1 MLSRT
6 PATIAIVLRH
16 LRTLLAATLLLAI
29 PLLQPAS
36 AKEPIDGSHVR
47 TGELPLRGAIANGI
61 EQSML
66 FRRLVVR
73 LDASNVIVYVASD
86 CSMTSLVGRLTFMS
100 SAGPRRYVMVR
111 IACGLTPWQEIATLG
126 HELRHA
132 VEIAEDLSVVDQAS
146 LAALYERSGFA
157 SSLFRAGAGY
167 DSQVAI
173 EAGRRVWDELSR
185 AAAE

>member
-6 PATIAIVLRH
+6 PATIAIVLHH
-16 LRTLLAATLLLAI
+16 LRTLLGATLLLAI
-29 PLLQPAS
+29 SMLQPAS
-36 AKEPIDGSHVR
+36 AKEAIDGPHVR
-47 TGELPLRGAIANGI
+47 TGELPMRGAIANGV

-66 FRRLVVR
+66 FRRLVTR
-73 LDASNVIVYVASD
+73 LEASNVIVYVASD

-100 SAGPRRYVMVR
+100 SAGERRYVMVR
-111 IACGLTPWQEIATLG
+111 IACGLSPWQEIAAIG

-132 VEIAEDLSVVDQAS
+132 VEIAEDPSVVDQAS
-146 LAALYERSGFA
+146 LAALYKRSGFA
-157 SSLFRAGAGY
+157 SSLFKAGTGY

>member
-6 PATIAIVLRH
+6 PVTIPIMLDH
-16 LRTLLAATLLLAI
+16 LRTLSATALLLAM

-36 AKEPIDGSHVR
+36 AKEQIDGPHVR
-47 TGELPLRGAIANGI
+47 TSELPLRAAISIGV
-61 EQSML
+61 EQSMS
-66 FRRLVVR
+66 FRLLVRR
-73 LDASNVIVYVASD
+73 LDASDVIVYVTSD

-100 SAGPRRYVMVR
+100 SAGERRYVMVR
-111 IACGLTPWQEIATLG
+111 IACGLSPWQEIATLG

-132 VEIAEDLSVVDQAS
+132 VEIAEDPTVVGQAS

-157 SSLFRAGAGY
+157 SSLFKAGAGY
-167 DSQVAI
+167 DSRVAI

-185 AAAE
+185 GAE